1 MTRIYIYIYVISSYY
16 LFFKV
21 HAIDND
27 EGENGRITYSI
38 KSGKKKN
45 KFRIDSVSG
54 HIFFTKL
61 SEPDSEFEISVKAE
75 DNGVP
80 KKSQTTLVNI
90 VVIPVSSNSPNAP
103 TILEKSINTLVDLTE
118 NDKPGFLVTQIM
130 ATDEDNDQ
138 LWFNISG

>member
-1 MTRIYIYIYVISSYY
+1 M
-16 LFFKV
+16 

-27 EGENGRITYSI
+27 DGENGRITYSI

-45 KFRIDSVSG
+45 KFRIDSTSG
-54 HIFFTKL
+54 HIFFTRP
-61 SEPDSEFEISVKAE
+61 SEADSEFEISVKAE

-90 VVIPVSSNSPNAP
+90 VVIPVPLNSLNAP

-130 ATDEDNDQ
+130 AVDEDDDQ
-138 LWFNISG
+138 LWFNISGEYLRRPLN